1 MVREGIFSPTVAEF
15 PGKCYWKNM
24 LCPNI
29 EYLNIQFTIISSHWN
44 CQRMNPTGWQTAST
58 VNPYFPGFRVQ
69 LYTDHFNHRSFHFRG
84 AGVAGAPGAFFFF
97 FCLLYTSQLFLY
109 GWCSVSPI
117 ILVVSPSQWLHQN
130 HILKPNFIKIITYH
144 SLGWFS
150 FSSKSS
156 QSLAKSSCESF
167 GH

>member
-84 AGVAGAPGAFFFF
+84 AGVAGAPEAFFFSSF
-97 FCLLYTSQLFLY
+97 ACYIHPNYSCMVGVQY
-109 GWCSVSPI
+109 PQSSWW
-117 ILVVSPSQWLHQN
+117 LVHPSD
-130 HILKPNFIKIITYH
+130 FIKITYWN
-144 SLGWFS
+144 LT
-150 FSSKSS
+150 SSKSS
-156 QSLAKSSCESF
+156 HIIRWDDFHFHQNHPS
-167 GH
+167 H